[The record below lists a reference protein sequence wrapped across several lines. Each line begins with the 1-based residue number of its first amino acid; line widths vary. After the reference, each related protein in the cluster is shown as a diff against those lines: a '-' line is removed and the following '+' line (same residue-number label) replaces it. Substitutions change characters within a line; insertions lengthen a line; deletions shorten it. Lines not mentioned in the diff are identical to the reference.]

1 MHVDDR
7 LATVLAVSATGEN
20 QIRVQYR
27 QLLDLIG
34 TTPAGARSALLDAAL
49 LRLGELARAIPVA
62 ERVGAVAE
70 PGLRLRNPRLV
81 AELAQDHGRVA
92 AAAVA
97 RARLSDEQW
106 LDLLPVL
113 PAAARARLRER
124 PDIGERLRQ
133 RLAQLGDAPA
143 GLPASPGAATS
154 ASAVASGATAE
165 PAAAG
170 AAEPV
175 ATTGDG
181 IGAIVRRIAAYRRN
195 RDIAVA
201 ANDAPQLPL
210 SPEVPSTPIQ
220 AFTFACDPD
229 GRIVA
234 TDAAVAGMTVGLL
247 LPFVANPAERIG
259 DLFAK
264 RQPIRLAAVSLE
276 GAPRIAGPWI
286 LDAVPEFDPAGRFAG
301 YVGKMRRPAGAAAPA
316 RPAAEGDR
324 LRQVLH
330 ELRTPVNA
338 IQGFA
343 ELIQQQLMGAV
354 PHGYR
359 AVAASIAADAAQMLA
374 GFEELDRLARLDG
387 GTLVL
392 PAGSCD
398 LAVLVARI
406 REQLE
411 SFTAP
416 RHSGFTVT
424 GATDVAIARMDQD
437 EAERLLWRLLA
448 TFASLTAPGETL
460 ALAFARRGD
469 AVALDMTMP
478 TALAALDDPLGA
490 APLAA
495 CQPVSGSQFGTGFA
509 LRLATA
515 EAAAAGG
522 SLVLKGG
529 KALLMLPFAGP
540 LAAMGGLTAPDGVS
554 NPADQVSAS
563 TAG

>member
-34 TTPAGARSALLDAAL
+34 TTPADARSALLDAAL
-49 LRLGELARAIPVA
+49 LRLGELARAIPPD
-62 ERVGAVAE
+62 ERARAVAE

-92 AAAVA
+92 SAAVS

-113 PAAARARLRER
+113 PAPARGELRRR

-133 RLAQLGDAPA
+133 RLAQLGDGPM
-143 GLPASPGAATS
+143 GLPASPAAASSAAAKADAPAATPEE
-154 ASAVASGATAE
+154 T
-165 PAAAG
+165 P
-170 AAEPV
+170 EPV

-195 RDIAVA
+195 RDVVA

-220 AFTFACDPD
+220 AFAFACDPA
-229 GRIVA
+229 GRVVSA
-234 TDAAVAGMTVGLL
+234 DAAVAGMTVGLL
-247 LPFVANPAERIG
+247 LPFVGNPADRLGEH
-259 DLFAK
+259 FAK
-264 RQPIRLAAVSLE
+264 RQPIRLAAVELQ

-286 LDAVPEFDPAGRFAG
+286 LDATPEFDPAGRFTG
-301 YVGKMRRPAGAAAPA
+301 YVGKLRRPVPAAPA
-316 RPAAEGDR
+316 TRPAAEGDR

-343 ELIQQQLMGAV
+343 ELIQQQMMGEV

-359 AVAASIAADAAQMLA
+359 AVAANIAADAAQMLA
-374 GFEELDRLARLDG
+374 GFDELDRLARLDG
-387 GTLVL
+387 GALALAEGT
-392 PAGSCD
+392 CD
-398 LAVLVARI
+398 LAALVARI
-406 REQLE
+406 RDQLE
-411 SFTAP
+411 GYTGP
-416 RHSGFTVT
+416 RHSGFVVT
-424 GATDVAIARMDQD
+424 GETAGANVRIAQV

-448 TFASLTAPGETL
+448 TFASLAAPGERL
-460 ALAFARRGD
+460 ALTFDRRGP
-469 AVALDMTMP
+469 AVALEIDLP
-478 TALAALDDPLGA
+478 AALSALDDPLDA
-490 APLAA
+490 APPGPAQA
-495 CQPVSGSQFGTGFA
+495 VSGSLFGTGFA

-515 EAAAAGG
+515 EATAAGG
-522 SLVLKGG
+522 SLAFAGD
-529 KALLMLPFAGP
+529 KALLLLPFAQPHGG
-540 LAAMGGLTAPDGVS
+540 MDGLTATGGVS
-554 NPADQVSAS
+554 NPVGQVSAS